1 MQVTAVLL
9 CLFVTLA
16 LGMPVGFSMGLS
28 GIFGLF
34 MLGGLN
40 TVMGILDTTALSSVS
55 SYELITIPMFL
66 LMAELVLVSGVAKE
80 LFRAA
85 AAWVGRIPGG
95 LGIATA
101 LTGAGFAAICG
112 SSTAAAATLSSTSLP
127 AMLEQGYEPRM
138 AAGVVAVSGT
148 LAILIPPSVGLV
160 LYGIIADVSIGKL
173 LVGGVI
179 PGLLVTLTII
189 LTVLFLVWQDPS
201 RAPTSPTVSWR
212 EKIALLQVVAPML
225 LLFGMVT
232 GVIYTGV
239 ATPTEASALGA
250 TGAFFIAVVKR
261 ASVPDMYQAFLR
273 ATLST
278 CMILTIILGASIF
291 GYYFTLSKVTQD
303 LTHWV
308 VALGVA
314 PWVIIAFFLISHIIM
329 GAFMDQIAIMVL
341 TIPVALPIIIPLGYD
356 PIWFGVLFVVAAE
369 VGLITPPVG
378 LNCYVVAR
386 YSKMP
391 VEQIFHGV
399 VPHWIA
405 HIIIIFIFTVF
416 PGIILWLPS
425 RM

>member
-1 MQVTAVLL
+1 MALISLMDDVERLLRDTAVVPP
-9 CLFVTLA
+9 VTVLGLA
-16 LGMPVGFSMGLS
+16 ATPSLTNAV
-28 GIFGLF
+28 
-34 MLGGLN
+34 LGGLFSLE
-40 TVMGILDTTALSSVS
+40 TL
-55 SYELITIPMFL
+55 
-66 LMAELVLVSGVAKE
+66 LVSGVAKE

-201 RAPTSPTVSWR
+201 RAPTSPSVSWR
-212 EKIALLQVVAPML
+212 EKFALLQVVAPML
-225 LLFGMVT
+225 TLFGMVT

-250 TGAFFIAVVKR
+250 AGAFFIAVIKR

-378 LNCYVVAR
+378 LNCYVVSR

-399 VPHWIA
+399 IPHWIA